1 LATSAAFAGQG
12 FLFAV
17 LLTEIPDFKDR
28 YGIGDGAVTLVIL
41 GVSLLA
47 GLGSVLAETLAAR
60 SSSKLALRIGLLWI
74 ALAAIVIGTAGNV
87 ALFYAAFGVYG
98 LGLGAV
104 DAGTN
109 MQAVAIQTR
118 YGRSILTG
126 FHACW
131 SAGGIAGAL
140 FVAGAHRID
149 RPVSATVV
157 LAALVVLVV
166 GGLAGYRLL
175 APAVIAMPAVGP
187 AVSASAAGRVDDA
200 GRAALRA
207 LSWRP
212 VLLLGAAMICFYVTD
227 AGAGSWATTY
237 LQDVLFA
244 SHSLAPVAY
253 AGYQAAGLLSR
264 LAGDRAVRRFG
275 ATLTVRAGAVVGMVG
290 LLMAITAHGPV
301 QAIVGFTVAGLGL
314 PVVAPLCFAA
324 CGLLAPGHADALV
337 ARVNVFNYVGSI
349 VGGVAVGGIG
359 TISSLRWGFVAPALL
374 AAMLLLLAPAFSPTL
389 SRQPLEEA

>member
-1 LATSAAFAGQG
+1 MAFAGQG

-17 LLTEIPDFKDR
+17 LLTEIPDFKAR
-28 YGIGDGAVTLVIL
+28 YGIGDGAVTLVVL
-41 GVSLLA
+41 GVSLIA
-47 GLGSVLAETLAAR
+47 GLGSVLAEILAAR
-60 SSSKLALRIGLLWI
+60 RSSKLALRVGLLWI
-74 ALAAIVIGTAGNV
+74 ALAAVVIGVSGKV
-87 ALFYAAFGVYG
+87 ALFYAAFGLYG

-109 MQAVAIQTR
+109 MQAVALQTR

-131 SAGGIAGAL
+131 SGGGIAGAL
-140 FVAGAHRID
+140 FVAGAHRLD
-149 RPVSATVV
+149 RPVSATVL
-157 LAALVVLVV
+157 LAALLVLVV
-166 GGLAGYRLL
+166 GGLAGGWLL
-175 APAVIAMPAVGP
+175 A
-187 AVSASAAGRVDDA
+187 AGHGVTAPVPGVTAEA

-237 LQDVLFA
+237 LHDVLLA
-244 SHSLAPVAY
+244 SDSLAPVAY

-275 ATLTVRAGAVVGMVG
+275 ATLTVRTGAILGVLG
-290 LLMAITAHGPV
+290 LLVAITADGPV
-301 QAIVGFTVAGLGL
+301 PAIVGFTVAGLGL

-337 ARVNVFNYVGSI
+337 ARVNIFNYLGSI

-359 TISSLRWGFVAPALL
+359 TITSLRWGFVVPAVL
-374 AAMLLLLAPAFSPTL
+374 AAMLLLLAPAFSP
-389 SRQPLEEA
+389 SSPRQSLEDA